1 VRILCGLLFLLA
13 VLGICIIPLLLFTN
27 DFGIYI
33 DLAIGAVAILRG
45 FTARYFLRLALWKV
59 FGKELIMFAS
69 DRITFAA
76 DYR

>member
-45 FTARYFLRLALWKV
+45 FTARYF
-59 FGKELIMFAS
+59 
-69 DRITFAA
+69 
-76 DYR
+76 

>member
-1 VRILCGLLFLLA
+1 MQQVFQESDSGILIQANKANLFVRILCGLLFLLA

-45 FTARYFLRLALWKV
+45 FTARYF
-59 FGKELIMFAS
+59 
-69 DRITFAA
+69 
-76 DYR
+76 